1 MAAARVVCGVI
12 RESIAVLGGLYSRWC
27 CAVRV
32 ARCFGIA
39 KKGGVCYY
47 AREVSEKF
55 DINSLN
61 AAQREAVRTLNGP
74 VLILAGAGT
83 GKTRT
88 VTCRI
93 AHMLSKGVNPRGILA
108 LTFTNKA
115 ANEMAERVAGLVTR
129 EAAKQMTVCTFHSLC
144 VRILRQDI
152 GRLGYKENFSIYTG
166 SDQSGL
172 IKRLI
177 MEYGARREKLEPA
190 QVISVYSAAR
200 NKGLSHKEIED
211 SLISA
216 VAGAY
221 QRELKAQNAVDF
233 DDLLILTE
241 RLLRCYPDV
250 HEKWK
255 KRFSYITVDEF
266 QDTNSLQMS
275 LLRQL
280 VGDEMNVCVVG
291 DDDQSIYG
299 WRGAQISNILE
310 FESFFPN
317 PTVIKLEENY
327 RCTRQ
332 VLDCANAL
340 IRHNAGRRD
349 KTLRTVKEGEYP
361 VRLVAMPGSDDE
373 AEFIADE
380 IDELHSR
387 KRLAWERFA
396 VLFRANAQSRALEMA
411 LRERHIPYR
420 MVGTK
425 SFFDRR
431 EVKDLVSYL
440 NLMDNPEADL
450 HLLRVLNTPPRGIGA
465 NTATF
470 AIDRSREL
478 KQSIW
483 ATLQEPTFL
492 EDCSARSQASIQAF
506 TELVARYR
514 EAFLAGERDFSE
526 ILAEFLE
533 ETEYE
538 DYISRSCKTEEERQQ
553 RQAAIDDVKSALRQ
567 FWHPGR
573 KLTDFLAGLSL
584 DDDRE
589 DDDIENKSGVCL
601 ITMHAAKGLEFPH
614 VYIVGVEKGL
624 LPHNRA
630 VDEGNLDE
638 ERRLFYVGIT
648 RAQERLT
655 LTYCAHRTR
664 YGKEEACDP
673 SPFIGEIP
681 VSMYEFIDYDEM
693 MKQPA
698 SDEECQDFFSSLR
711 ELLED

>member
-1 MAAARVVCGVI
+1 M
-12 RESIAVLGGLYSRWC
+12 
-27 CAVRV
+27 
-32 ARCFGIA
+32 
-39 KKGGVCYY
+39 
-47 AREVSEKF
+47 
-55 DINSLN
+55 NSLN
-61 AAQREAVRTLNGP
+61 AAQREAVRTLDGP

-115 ANEMAERVAGLVTR
+115 ANEMAERVAGLVDR
-129 EAAKQMTVCTFHSLC
+129 KAAKQMTVCTFHSLC

-166 SDQSGL
+166 SDQTGL

-177 MEYGARREKLEPA
+177 MDFGARQEKLEPA
-190 QVISVYSAAR
+190 QVIAAYSSVR
-200 NKGLSHKEIED
+200 NKGLTYKEIED

-233 DDLLILTE
+233 DDLLTLTE

-250 HEKWK
+250 HEKWQ

-275 LLRQL
+275 LLGQL
-280 VGDEMNVCVVG
+280 VGEQRNICVVG

-340 IRHNAGRRD
+340 IRHNVGRRD
-349 KTLRTVKEGEYP
+349 KTLRTVKEGMYP
-361 VRLVAMPGSDDE
+361 VRLIAMPGAEQE
-373 AEFIADE
+373 AEFITQEVETRHAQD
-380 IDELHSR
+380 
-387 KRLAWERFA
+387 RLPWEKFA
-396 VLFRANAQSRALEMA
+396 VLFRANAQSRVLEMA
-411 LRERHIPYR
+411 FREHHIPYR

-440 NLMDNPEADL
+440 QLMDNPDADL
-450 HLLRVLNTPPRGIGA
+450 HLLRILNTPPRGISA
-465 NTATF
+465 NTAGF

-478 KQSIW
+478 KKSIW
-483 ATLQEPTFL
+483 ETLQDDAFL
-492 EDCSARSQASIQAF
+492 ADCSTRSQTSIQAF
-506 TELVARYR
+506 TELVGRYR
-514 EAFLAGERDFSE
+514 EAFAQSE
-526 ILAEFLE
+526 QNFADVLQEFL
-533 ETEYE
+533 TEVDYE
-538 DYISRSCKTEEERQQ
+538 GYLSRSCKTEEERAQ
-553 RQAAIDDVKSALRQ
+553 RQAAVDDVKTALRQ
-567 FWHPGR
+567 FWLPGH

-584 DDDRE
+584 DDDRD
-589 DDDIENKSGVCL
+589 DDDIESKSGVCL

-614 VYIVGVEKGL
+614 VYIVGVEQGL
-624 LPHNRA
+624 LPHTRS

-655 LTYCAHRTR
+655 LSYCARRSR
-664 YGKEEACDP
+664 YGKEERCAP
-673 SPFIGEIP
+673 SCFIQEIP
-681 VSMYEFIDYDEM
+681 SHHYEFTDYDELM
-693 MKQPA
+693 TKPA
-698 SDEECQDFFSSLR
+698 SEEECFSFFDSMRAMLDD
-711 ELLED
+711 E

>member
-1 MAAARVVCGVI
+1 MR
-12 RESIAVLGGLYSRWC
+12 
-27 CAVRV
+27 
-32 ARCFGIA
+32 
-39 KKGGVCYY
+39 
-47 AREVSEKF
+47 REVSEKF

-61 AAQREAVRTLNGP
+61 AAQREAVRTLDGP

-115 ANEMAERVAGLVTR
+115 ANEMAERVAGLVDR
-129 EAAKQMTVCTFHSLC
+129 SAAKQMTVCTFHSLC

-166 SDQSGL
+166 SDQNGL
-172 IKRLI
+172 VKRLI

-190 QVISVYSAAR
+190 QVINTYSAVR
-200 NKGLSHKEIED
+200 NRGLTYKEIED

-255 KRFSYITVDEF
+255 KRFTHITVDEF

-280 VGDEMNVCVVG
+280 VGDAMNVCVVG

-310 FESFFPN
+310 FERFFPN

-327 RCTRQ
+327 RCTKQ

-349 KTLRTVKEGEYP
+349 KTLRTVKVGEYP
-361 VRLVAMPGSDDE
+361 VRLVAMPGSDTE

-380 IDELHSR
+380 IEELHSR

-396 VLFRANAQSRALEMA
+396 VLFRANAQSRALEMT
-411 LRERHIPYR
+411 LREHHIPYR
-420 MVGTK
+420 MVGTR

-431 EVKDLVSYL
+431 EVKDMVSYL
-440 NLMDNPEADL
+440 HVMANPAADL
-450 HLLRVLNTPPRGIGA
+450 HLLRILNTPSRGISA
-465 NTATF
+465 NTAGL
-470 AIDRSREL
+470 AIEHSREVKKSVWDAL
-478 KQSIW
+478 
-483 ATLQEPTFL
+483 LDETFL
-492 EDCSARSQASIQAF
+492 ESCSTRSQASIRAF
-506 TELVARYR
+506 TDMVIRYR
-514 EAFLAGERDFSE
+514 EAFEAADRDYSE
-526 ILAEFLE
+526 ILSELLQE
-533 ETEYE
+533 IDYE
-538 DYISRSCKTEEERQQ
+538 AYISRSCKTEEERAQ
-553 RQAAIDDVKSALRQ
+553 RQAALDDVKTALRQ

-573 KLTDFLAGLSL
+573 KLADFLSGLSL
-584 DDDRE
+584 DDDRDE
-589 DDDIENKSGVCL
+589 DDIENKSGVCL

-624 LPHNRA
+624 LPHSRA

-655 LTYCAHRTR
+655 LTYCAKRLR
-664 YGKEEACDP
+664 YGKEEACEP
-673 SPFIGEIP
+673 SSFVGEIP
-681 VSMYEFIDYDEM
+681 ISMYEFVDYDKIMHE
-693 MKQPA
+693 PA
-698 SDEECQDFFSSLR
+698 SEEKCRDFFASIR
-711 ELLED
+711 EMLDN

>member
-1 MAAARVVCGVI
+1 M
-12 RESIAVLGGLYSRWC
+12 
-27 CAVRV
+27 
-32 ARCFGIA
+32 
-39 KKGGVCYY
+39 
-47 AREVSEKF
+47 SEKF
-55 DINSLN
+55 DMNSLN

-115 ANEMAERVAGLVTR
+115 ANEMAERVAGLVDR
-129 EAAKQMTVCTFHSLC
+129 SAAKQMTVCTFHSLC

-177 MEYGARREKLEPA
+177 MQYGARQEKLEPG
-190 QVISVYSAAR
+190 QVIAAYSAAR
-200 NKGLSHKEIED
+200 NRGLSYKEIED

-221 QRELKAQNAVDF
+221 SRELKAQNAVDF

-241 RLLRCYPDV
+241 RLLRAYPDV

-340 IRHNAGRRD
+340 IRHNAGRRE
-349 KTLRTVKEGEYP
+349 KTLRTVKQGEYP
-361 VRLVAMPGSDDE
+361 VRLLAMPGADDE
-373 AEFIADE
+373 AEFIAS
-380 IDELHSR
+380 ELELLHAQ
-387 KRLAWERFA
+387 KRLAWEKFA
-396 VLFRANAQSRALEMA
+396 VLFRANAQSRVLEMC
-411 LRERHIPYR
+411 LREHHIPYR

-431 EVKDLVSYL
+431 EVKDLVSYMQI
-440 NLMDNPEADL
+440 MDNPAADL
-450 HLLRVLNTPPRGIGA
+450 HLLRILNTPPRGISA
-465 NTATF
+465 NTANLV
-470 AIDRSREL
+470 IDRSREIR
-478 KQSIW
+478 KSIW
-483 ATLQEPTFL
+483 ETLLDEGL
-492 EDCSARSQASIQAF
+492 LADCSDRSQASIRAF
-506 TELVARYR
+506 TELISRYR
-514 EAFLAGERDFSE
+514 EAFAASERDFAE
-526 ILAEFLE
+526 LLAEFLE
-533 ETEYE
+533 EIEYE
-538 DYISRSCKTEEERQQ
+538 DYLSRSCKTDEERAQ
-553 RQAAIDDVKSALRQ
+553 RQAAVDDVKNALRQ
-567 FWHPGR
+567 FWNPGR

-584 DDDRE
+584 DDDRDE
-589 DDDIENKSGVCL
+589 DDIESKSGVCL
-601 ITMHAAKGLEFPH
+601 ITMHAAKGLEFLH
-614 VYIVGVEKGL
+614 VYIVGVEQGL
-624 LPHNRA
+624 LPHTRS

-655 LTYCAHRTR
+655 LTYCAKRSR
-664 YGKEEACDP
+664 YGKEEKCAP
-673 SPFIGEIP
+673 SCFINEIP
-681 VSMYEFIDYDEM
+681 NGLFEYVDYDEL

-698 SDEECQDFFSSLR
+698 SEDECLSFFDSMR

>member
-1 MAAARVVCGVI
+1 MALRLPERVRSARMRAVV
-12 RESIAVLGGLYSRWC
+12 A
-27 CAVRV
+27 
-32 ARCFGIA
+32 
-39 KKGGVCYY
+39 
-47 AREVSEKF
+47 EKF
-55 DINSLN
+55 DIRKLN
-61 AAQREAVRTLNGP
+61 PAQRQAVETLRGP

-88 VTCRI
+88 VTCRM
-93 AHMLSKGVNPRGILA
+93 AHLIEKGANPSGLLA

-115 ANEMAERVAGLVTR
+115 ANEMADRVAGLVDR
-129 EAAKQMTVCTFHSLC
+129 RAARRMTVSTFHSLC

-166 SDQSGL
+166 SDQTGL

-177 MEYGARREKLEPA
+177 MEFGARREKLEPGPVLA
-190 QVISVYSAAR
+190 ELSRAR
-200 NKGLSHKEIED
+200 NNGLPLDQIED
-211 SLISA
+211 SLIAA
-216 VAGAY
+216 VAQAY
-221 QRELKAQNAVDF
+221 ERELRAQNAVDF
-233 DDLLILTE
+233 DDLLLLTE

-250 HEKWK
+250 HDRWNR
-255 KRFSYITVDEF
+255 RFEYITVDEF

-280 VGDEMNVCVVG
+280 VGPEQNVCVVG

-327 RCTRQ
+327 RCTKQ

-349 KTLRTVKEGEYP
+349 KTLRANKQGEYP
-361 VRLVAMPGSDDE
+361 VRLMAMPGAQEE

-380 IDELHSR
+380 ID
-387 KRLAWERFA
+387 RLRRQKQLPWESFA

-411 LRERHIPYR
+411 MREQHIPYR

-431 EVKDLVSYL
+431 EVKDLLAYL
-440 NLMDNPEADL
+440 QVMDNPDADL
-450 HLLRVLNTPPRGIGA
+450 HLLRILNTPPRGISPA
-465 NTATF
+465 TASF
-470 AIDRSREL
+470 AIDWSRENKKSL
-478 KQSIW
+478 W
-483 ATLQEPTFL
+483 ATLLDLSFL
-492 EDCSARSQASIQAF
+492 SECSTRSQNAIGSF
-506 TELVARYR
+506 TELITRFGTEFA
-514 EAFLAGERDFSE
+514 ESERSFAD
-526 ILAEFLE
+526 ILADLIREVGYE
-533 ETEYE
+533 EVLT
-538 DYISRSCKTEEERQQ
+538 RTCKTEDERM
-553 RQAAIDDVKSALRQ
+553 RRLSAIDDIKVALRQ
-567 FWHPGR
+567 FWLPGH
-573 KLTDFLAGLSL
+573 KLTDFLAGISL
-584 DDDRE
+584 DDER
-589 DDDIENKSGVCL
+589 DDEDIEKKSGVCL

-614 VYIVGVEKGL
+614 VYIVGVENGL
-624 LPHNRA
+624 LPHNRS

-655 LTYCAHRTR
+655 MTYCARRSR
-664 YGKEEACDP
+664 YGKDERCAP
-673 SPFIGEIP
+673 SCFINEIP
-681 VSMYEFIDYDEM
+681 AQLYEFVDYDKL

-698 SDEECQDFFSSLR
+698 SQEDCEEFISDLRSL
-711 ELLED
+711 LSDD

>member
-1 MAAARVVCGVI
+1 MPLA
-12 RESIAVLGGLYSRWC
+12 
-27 CAVRV
+27 
-32 ARCFGIA
+32 
-39 KKGGVCYY
+39 
-47 AREVSEKF
+47 VSEKF

-61 AAQREAVRTLNGP
+61 AAQRQAVSTLNGP

-93 AHMLSKGVNPRGILA
+93 AHMLSRGVNPRGILA

-115 ANEMAERVAGLVTR
+115 ANEMAERVAGLVDR
-129 EAAKQMTVCTFHSLC
+129 KAAKQMTVCTFHSLC

-177 MEYGARREKLEPA
+177 MEYGARHEKLEPA
-190 QVISVYSAAR
+190 QVLAAYSAVR
-200 NKGLSHKEIED
+200 NKGLTYKEIED

-216 VAGAY
+216 IAGAY
-221 QRELKAQNAVDF
+221 QRELKSQNAVDF
-233 DDLLILTE
+233 DDLLTLTE

-250 HEKWK
+250 HEKWQ
-255 KRFSYITVDEF
+255 KRFTYITVDEF

-275 LLRQL
+275 LLGQL
-280 VGDEMNVCVVG
+280 VGEQRNICVVG

-299 WRGAQISNILE
+299 WRGAQITNILE

-340 IRHNAGRRD
+340 IRHNSGRRD
-349 KTLRTVKEGEYP
+349 KTLRTVKEGIYP
-361 VRLVAMPGSDDE
+361 VRLIAMPGADQE
-373 AEFIADE
+373 AEFIVHEVETRHAQD
-380 IDELHSR
+380 
-387 KRLAWERFA
+387 RLPWENFA
-396 VLFRANAQSRALEMA
+396 ILFRANAQSRVLEMT
-411 LRERHIPYR
+411 LREHHIPYR
-420 MVGTK
+420 MVGSK

-431 EVKDLVSYL
+431 EVKDIVSYL
-440 NLMDNPEADL
+440 QLMDNPDADL
-450 HLLRVLNTPPRGIGA
+450 HLLRIFNTPPRGIGA
-465 NTATF
+465 NTASF

-478 KQSIW
+478 KKSIW
-483 ATLQEPTFL
+483 ATLHDLSFL
-492 EDCSARSQASIQAF
+492 ADCSAKSQASIQAF

-514 EAFLAGERDFSE
+514 EMFVQSERCFADVLQDFLTEVDYESY
-526 ILAEFLE
+526 LAR
-533 ETEYE
+533 T
-538 DYISRSCKTEEERQQ
+538 CKTEEERGQ
-553 RQAAIDDVKSALRQ
+553 RQAAVDDMKSALRQ
-567 FWHPGR
+567 FWLPGL
-573 KLTDFLAGLSL
+573 KLTDFLAGISL
-584 DDDRE
+584 DDDRDE
-589 DDDIENKSGVCL
+589 DDIESKSGVCL

-614 VYIVGVEKGL
+614 VYIVGVEQGL
-624 LPHNRA
+624 LPHNRS

-655 LTYCAHRTR
+655 LTYCAKRSR
-664 YGKEEACDP
+664 YGKEERCAP
-673 SPFIGEIP
+673 SCFIEEIP
-681 VSMYEFIDYDEM
+681 RQYYEFTDYEELM
-693 MKQPA
+693 TKPA
-698 SDEECQDFFSSLR
+698 TEEECLSFFDSMRAMLDD
-711 ELLED
+711 EP